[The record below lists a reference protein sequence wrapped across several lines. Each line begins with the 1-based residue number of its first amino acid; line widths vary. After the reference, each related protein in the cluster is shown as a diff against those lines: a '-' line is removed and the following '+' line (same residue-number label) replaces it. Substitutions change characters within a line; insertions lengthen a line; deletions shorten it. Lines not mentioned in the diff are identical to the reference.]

1 MIALADG
8 IFMGGTQRPSSWG
21 RVEATLMAGALTA
34 RPLTDDDRFPTLA
47 PSENGV
53 AKLARARSMERT
65 LSACDRLLSRSAW
78 RHEHQKDLFD
88 AIDAGDYDQ
97 MARLG
102 VDAEYA
108 WVDAILAAMVSG
120 APYVEFETIGPY
132 AAYHRDEYGQISV
145 SVDNLPPD
153 ERAGI
158 MLAAVVR
165 SLVAECENAR
175 IVSLFD
181 DINDPLTGAEIRP
194 DDRDRFIVQM
204 SKMYYGL
211 GVLHHDDVPGRDYV
225 LIRESRA
232 AERFDELVDR
242 LRRCGAGTVEHTDA
256 GDVTFWPSRRFVERL
271 AFKSANR
278 SREFRRRGILLAR
291 SGRLTCQA
299 LEAAG
304 FLDSHNQH
312 VIHVLMLDTKF
323 SAQQD
328 KTYALLHAMG
338 IVRENTHHGLFYDTA
353 RIAPET
359 VVLAVSRLLNREL
372 KRLIGVLERAAA
384 QAEPA
389 LPDTGDD
396 QVEAMIT
403 TTLSGLLAERP
414 IVAAADIGTEMQLVS
429 ARRVE
434 PHLAPGGSLTLVER
448 SLARCEQ
455 LARQLD
461 ASRGSSRLAE
471 ITQVRRGSVFD
482 LAEGAYDLVTSFAV
496 PESVTTRTRELTVTV
511 KALARALGAGGWLVM
526 TRLVRTDGAS
536 AGYGMSPTR
545 VTVDDLAD
553 AFRAAGLTPMVR
565 VAAASP
571 EGIATAIV
579 AAHRRP

>member
-1 MIALADG
+1 
-8 IFMGGTQRPSSWG
+8 
-21 RVEATLMAGALTA
+21 MAGALTA
-34 RPLTDDDRFPTLA
+34 RPLTDDDKFPTLA
-47 PSENGV
+47 PSENGT
-53 AKLARARSMERT
+53 AKLARARSMERA
-65 LSACDRLLSRSAW
+65 LSSCDRLLSRSTW

-102 VDAEYA
+102 IDAEYA

-132 AAYHRDEYGQISV
+132 AAYHRDESGQISV

-158 MLAAVVR
+158 LLAAVVR
-165 SLVAECENAR
+165 NLVAECENAR

-181 DINDPLTGAEIRP
+181 DINDPLTGAEICP

-204 SKMYYGL
+204 SKLFYGL

-225 LIRESRA
+225 LVRESRA
-232 AERFDELVDR
+232 GERFDELVDR
-242 LRRCGAGTVEHTDA
+242 LRSSGTGTVELTDA
-256 GDVTFWPSRRFVERL
+256 GDATFWPSRQFVERL

-291 SGRLTCQA
+291 SGQPTCQA

-312 VIHVLMLDTKF
+312 VIHVLMLDTKY

-372 KRLIGVLERAAA
+372 TRLIGVLERAADRA
-384 QAEPA
+384 GPVLPA
-389 LPDTGDD
+389 TGGDEI
-396 QVEAMIT
+396 EALIT
-403 TTLSGLLAERP
+403 TTLSSLLVERSV
-414 IVAAADIGTEMQLVS
+414 VAAADIGTDLQLVS

-434 PHLAPGGSLTLVER
+434 PHLASGGSLTLVER

-455 LARQLD
+455 LAHQLD
-461 ASRGSSRLAE
+461 ATRSSSRLAE
-471 ITQVRRGSVFD
+471 ITQVRRGAVFD

-496 PESVTTRTRELTVTV
+496 PESITTRTRELKVTV
-511 KALARALGAGGWLVM
+511 NALARALSAGGWLVM
-526 TRLVRTDGAS
+526 TRLVRTDDAS
-536 AGYGMSPTR
+536 AGHGTSPTR
-545 VTVDDLAD
+545 LTVDDLAE
-553 AFRAAGLTPMVR
+553 AFREAGLMPMVR
-565 VAAASP
+565 VATASP